1 VLHRHRSSQLKAW
14 NLSVSTL
21 TAAACADLEQALT
34 EIAVA
39 ASRAILKNA
48 GIGTVRSKADGS
60 PVTAADEAADTLIHD
75 SLARLVPGLPVISE
89 EAATRQAPSPIAG
102 GSYFLVDP
110 LDGTSDFI
118 AGRNEYTVNIAIMT
132 DRAPVLGIIVA
143 PALGLIW
150 RGVVGQG
157 AVRLAF
163 GTGVASIPPQT
174 IHARQP
180 APASLTVMV
189 SRSHLEPR
197 TKAYV
202 DQLPVGTLEPSGS
215 SIKFCRLAEGS
226 ADLYPRLAPTHD
238 WDTAAGHAILTAAGG
253 KVMAPSG
260 APLVYGSKDLIIPA
274 FVAWADP
281 ARAAPIKG

>member
-1 VLHRHRSSQLKAW
+1 MP
-14 NLSVSTL
+14 TL
-21 TAAACADLEQALT
+21 TAAACADLGEALT

-48 GIGTVRSKADGS
+48 GTGTVRSKADGS
-60 PVTAADEAADTLIHD
+60 LVTPADEASDTLIRD

-89 EAATRQAPSPIAG
+89 EAAARQAPAPIAS
-102 GSYFLVDP
+102 GSHFLVDP

-118 AGRNEYTVNIAIMT
+118 AGRDEYTVNIAIMT
-132 DRAPVLGIIVA
+132 DRAPVLGVIVA

-157 AVRLAF
+157 AVRLTF
-163 GTGVASIPPQT
+163 SNGVASTPPQP
-174 IHARQP
+174 IHPRQP

-189 SRSHLEPR
+189 SRS
-197 TKAYV
+197 
-202 DQLPVGTLEPSGS
+202 S

-238 WDTAAGHAILTAAGG
+238 WDIAAGHAILAAVGG
-253 KVMAPSG
+253 KVIAPSG

>member
-1 VLHRHRSSQLKAW
+1 
-14 NLSVSTL
+14 VSTL

-89 EAATRQAPSPIAG
+89 EAATRQAPSPIAS

-163 GTGVASIPPQT
+163 STGVASIPPQT

-189 SRSHLEPR
+189 SRSHLEPH

-253 KVMAPSG
+253 KVIAPSG
-260 APLVYGSKDLIIPA
+260 VPLVYGSKDLIIPA

>member
-1 VLHRHRSSQLKAW
+1 
-14 NLSVSTL
+14 VSTL

-89 EAATRQAPSPIAG
+89 EAATRQAPSP
-102 GSYFLVDP
+102 
-110 LDGTSDFI
+110 
-118 AGRNEYTVNIAIMT
+118 
-132 DRAPVLGIIVA
+132 VLGIIVA

-163 GTGVASIPPQT
+163 STGVASIPPQT

-253 KVMAPSG
+253 KVIAPSG
-260 APLVYGSKDLIIPA
+260 VPLVYGSKDLIIPA

>member
-1 VLHRHRSSQLKAW
+1 
-14 NLSVSTL
+14 VSTL

-39 ASRAILKNA
+39 ASRAILKSA

-89 EAATRQAPSPIAG
+89 EAATRQAPSPIAS

-163 GTGVASIPPQT
+163 STGVASIPPQT

-189 SRSHLEPR
+189 SRSHLEP
-197 TKAYV
+197 
-202 DQLPVGTLEPSGS
+202 
-215 SIKFCRLAEGS
+215 
-226 ADLYPRLAPTHD
+226 PTHD

-253 KVMAPSG
+253 KVIAPSG
-260 APLVYGSKDLIIPA
+260 VPLVYGSKDLIIPA